1 MKSGFDF
8 HQGRGYP
15 HHYVQTGSSA
25 YTASYPTS
33 VFLRGKAPRAFR

>member
-15 HHYVQTGSSA
+15 HHYVQTGSEA
-25 YTASYPTS
+25 YAASHPTS
-33 VFLRGKAPRAFR
+33 TFHRVKASRAFR